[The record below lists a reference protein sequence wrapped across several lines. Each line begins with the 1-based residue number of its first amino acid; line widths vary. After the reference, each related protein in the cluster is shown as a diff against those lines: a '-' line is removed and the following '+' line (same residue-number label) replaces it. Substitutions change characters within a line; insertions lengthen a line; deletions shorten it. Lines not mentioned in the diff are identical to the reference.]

1 MRRSYQPTYEELK
14 REIGPLDME
23 IVKRYQPTYEEL
35 KQLKTA
41 RGRQSDYRYQ
51 PTYEELKPIL
61 LLPICPQLLH
71 VTSLPM
77 RN

>member
-35 KQLKTA
+35 K
-41 RGRQSDYRYQ
+41 
-51 PTYEELKPIL
+51 PIL